1 MRNIQKKLMS
11 AVGVAALTVAM
22 GSGGA
27 LAQRGG
33 GGGGGGGMGGTMQQG
48 MQMPGGDLDRTRDQ
62 MRDRDTL
69 GDRDQD
75 RDRLRDQD
83 KDKLGDQDQDR
94 DRDRDRDRLHTSQ
107 VVDDQLTSLSLLSSA
122 EREQFRN
129 QMRLATTAEERNRIR
144 AEHQNT
150 IQERARELGVQVP
163 GGPGMGGGAGNGAG
177 MQARGGYM
185 LMQMLNEQE
194 RAQFFNRLRTAQTA
208 QERQQIRNEMHVTA
222 RERAREMGVDVPEWY
237 GAGPGPR

>member
-1 MRNIQKKLMS
+1 MLNVQKKLMN
-11 AVGVAALTVAM
+11 AVGVAALTVTI
-22 GSGGA
+22 GSGDA
-27 LAQRGG
+27 LAQRG

-69 GDRDQD
+69 GDHDQD
-75 RDRLRDQD
+75 RDRLRD
-83 KDKLGDQDQDR
+83 KDKLGDQDR
-94 DRDRDRDRLHTSQ
+94 DRDRARLHTSQ
-107 VVDDQLTSLSLLSSA
+107 VVDDQLTSLSLLSAA
-122 EREQFRN
+122 ERDQFRN
-129 QMRLATTAEERNRIR
+129 QMRSATTAEERNRIR

-150 IQERARELGVQVP
+150 IQERARVLGVQAP
-163 GGPGMGGGAGNGAG
+163 GGPGMGVGAGNGAG

-208 QERQQIRNEMHVTA
+208 QELQQIRNEMHAMA
-222 RERAREMGVDVPEWY
+222 RERAHEMGVDVPEWY
-237 GAGPGPR
+237 GAGSEPR